1 MKNFGKIKN
10 VFNDLISEG
19 IATKDAVSID
29 LFKKYVK
36 TIKENEIL
44 KTQFLVISNIENK
57 IESNREK
64 ATEFVKENIALFSYF
79 DKKKIV
85 ELNNNLTEFITLCD
99 KGALLKEDIEYTHKS
114 LHENIA
120 KLIFTKKTPNN
131 IETIIE
137 ATSEV
142 VDYILSNK
150 AKEIVE
156 SYDLPSSMLSSIMV
170 DKYNEKYA
178 CLSEGDKKMLKVLIE
193 SNEEEKKEVYIK
205 IVRECIDLI
214 NEKLIESD
222 LDAKD
227 KLLRVKD
234 KLLND
239 KQTVS
244 EDFDKN
250 LSKLI
255 ELRGNLQGN

>member
-10 VFNDLISEG
+10 VFNELVSEG
-19 IATKDAVSID
+19 IASKDATSLD

-36 TIKENEIL
+36 LVKENESL
-44 KTQFLVISNIENK
+44 KTQFLVISNIETK

-64 ATEFVKENIALFSYF
+64 ATEFVKENIVLFSDI
-79 DKKKIV
+79 DKDKLIQM
-85 ELNNNLTEFITLCD
+85 NNSLVEFITLCD
-99 KGALLKEDIEYTHKS
+99 KGELLKEDLDYDHKS

-120 KLIFTKKTPNN
+120 TLIFTKKTTET
-131 IETIIE
+131 IDTIIE
-137 ATSEV
+137 ATSNV
-142 VDYILSNK
+142 VDYILANK
-150 AKEIVE
+150 VKEIVE
-156 SYDLPSSMLSSIMV
+156 SYDLPTSMLSSIMV

-193 SNEEEKKEVYIK
+193 SDEEEKKEVYIK

-214 NEKLIESD
+214 NEKLIDSD

-255 ELRGNLQGN
+255 ELRGNLQDN

>member
-1 MKNFGKIKN
+1 MKNFGRIKN
-10 VFNDLISEG
+10 VFNELVSEG
-19 IATKDAVSID
+19 IATKDAASLD

-36 TIKENEIL
+36 TMKENEML

-64 ATEFVKENIALFSYF
+64 ATEFVKESIALFSGF
-79 DKKKIV
+79 DKKKMLS
-85 ELNNNLTEFITLCD
+85 LNANLTEFITLCD
-99 KGALLKEDIEYTHKS
+99 KGELLKEDLDYDHKS

-120 KLIFTKKTPNN
+120 TLIFTKKTTET
-131 IETIIE
+131 IDTIIE
-137 ATSEV
+137 ATSNV
-142 VDYILSNK
+142 VDYILGNK
-150 AKEIVE
+150 GKEIVE
-156 SYDLPSSMLSSIMV
+156 SYDLPNSMLSTLMV

-178 CLSEGDKKMLKVLIE
+178 TLSEDDKKILKVLIE
-193 SNEEEKKEVYIK
+193 STEEEKKEVYAK
-205 IVRECIDLI
+205 ILRECIDLI
-214 NEKLIESD
+214 NGRLDESD

-239 KQTVS
+239 RQAIG
-244 EDFDKN
+244 EDFDKD

-255 ELRGNLQGN
+255 ELRGNLQDN